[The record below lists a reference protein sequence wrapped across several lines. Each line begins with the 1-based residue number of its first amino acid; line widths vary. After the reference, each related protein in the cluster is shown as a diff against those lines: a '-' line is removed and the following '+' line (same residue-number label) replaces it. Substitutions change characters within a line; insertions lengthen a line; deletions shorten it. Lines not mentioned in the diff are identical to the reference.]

1 MTTDIMGDNLFSRTM
16 LRVASSAEGRMSG
29 CPYAVMSSAGSGNHG
44 ITAILPVTEM
54 ARYLNSSREQ
64 LVKALAFSHTL
75 NVYIKL
81 LQASC
86 LHLWLRRIRCY
97 SSISSYGMADGG
109 K

>member
-86 LHLWLRRIRCY
+86 LPPVAVAYPLLQQPQQLW
-97 SSISSYGMADGG
+97 YG
-109 K
+109 

>member
-64 LVKALAFSHTL
+64 LVKALAFHTL
-75 NVYIKL
+75 STSISSF

-86 LHLWLRRIRCY
+86 LPPVAAAYPLLQQHQQLW
-97 SSISSYGMADGG
+97 YG
-109 K
+109 